1 MSSHRRTVA
10 ACVFQG
16 HPADGHHRHE
26 CPLVQALARRL
37 LDGEIEDAPECVE
50 REVCKYR
57 TVARVIGCPLLAKLS
72 RPMLITS

>member
-1 MSSHRRTVA
+1 MSSDRRTVA

-16 HPADGHHRHE
+16 HIAAGHDRHE

-37 LDGEIEDAPECVE
+37 LDGEIADAPDCVE

-57 TVARVIGCPLLAKLS
+57 TVARVIGCPLLA
-72 RPMLITS
+72 RITQAALTS

>member
-1 MSSHRRTVA
+1 MSRSDRRTVA

-16 HPADGHHRHE
+16 HLAAGHE

-37 LDGEIEDAPECVE
+37 LDSEIADSPACVE

-57 TVARVIGCPLLAKLS
+57 TVARVVACPLLATL
-72 RPMLITS
+72 TS